1 MRSALPDFL
10 VDTNILVYAYDA
22 TEGFK
27 RDRAQLVLRRLG
39 TAGRGALTPQIL
51 GEFFVTALRKA
62 EPKLSAAQLQLSV
75 TNYAR
80 SWTILDLTANVV
92 TEAIRGVVTYDLPY
106 WDALIWAC
114 AKLNDVPVV
123 LSEDFN
129 TGALIEGV
137 RFLNPIP
144 PSFDLDLMLLPRR

>member
-1 MRSALPDFL
+1 MPDFL

-22 TEGFK
+22 TDGFK

-39 TAGRGALTPQIL
+39 MLGRGALTPQIL

-62 EPKLSAAQLQLSV
+62 EPRLSAAQLQLSV
-75 TNYAR
+75 MNYAR
-80 SWTILDLTANVV
+80 SWTILDLTASVV
-92 TEAIRGVVTYDLPY
+92 TEAIRGVGTYDFSY
-106 WDALIWAC
+106 WDALVWAC

-129 TGALIEGV
+129 TGALIEGI
-137 RFLNPIP
+137 RFLNPLP
-144 PSFDLDLMLLPRR
+144 ASFDLEALLLPRR